1 MAPTIEQV
9 LEQVLCTSYTRTNS
23 TGWLGQALSVKFDSP
38 KCIQDLLQPLT
49 ANYRYTLKSLDI
61 TPLKIL
67 NESTWSGSGGDNGAE
82 ALEEKA
88 RDGGSADHAG
98 RNVQ

>member
-1 MAPTIEQV
+1 MSLRVGLFISRRSSAM
-9 LEQVLCTSYTRTNS
+9 LLCVPSEGRSYPRVTNP
-23 TGWLGQALSVKFDSP
+23 GRQ
-38 KCIQDLLQPLT
+38 
-49 ANYRYTLKSLDI
+49 TLV
-61 TPLKIL
+61 PA
-67 NESTWSGSGGDNGAE
+67 ESTWSGSGGDNGAE